1 MASQGTKFSVG
12 LFVASGMIILVLALV
27 WLGMSR
33 VFEKGYYYVTYFN
46 ESVQG
51 LSVDSPVKYRGVSIG
66 RVDRIGVAPDS
77 KLVEVVLKIESRQQ
91 LDEGIVAQLKSV
103 GITGSVFVELDQI
116 KEGDSDESPPLTFP
130 SEYPIV
136 ASKPSDI
143 QRILRVID
151 ELLVQFKTLD
161 LPGISTKVQGT
172 LDLLNAGIEDAD
184 LGGLSQ
190 GFQASLAGVQN
201 ILEDENIPQFLE
213 SAAEAGQALNVLLAE
228 ARTAMKRLDHTLARV
243 DGIVTSEEKTIRQ
256 AIHDLQGTLEK
267 AHTLFE
273 TGAIMVKGTNEMVFQ
288 LRPYLVS
295 TAQNLERATQKLDR
309 LIELLNEQPSRL
321 LLGEPPLPRDVENM
335 GLYNEP

>member
-1 MASQGTKFSVG
+1 M
-12 LFVASGMIILVLALV
+12 ILVFALV

-33 VFEKGYYYVTYFN
+33 VFEKGHYYVTYFN

-77 KLVEVVLKIESRQQ
+77 KLVEVVLKIESGQS

-116 KEGDSDESPPLTFP
+116 REGELDQSPPLTFP

-151 ELLVQFKTLD
+151 ELLVQLKTLD
-161 LPGISTKVQGT
+161 LPGISMKVKGT
-172 LDLLNAGIEDAD
+172 LDLLNEGIEDVD
-184 LGGLSQ
+184 LGELSES
-190 GFQASLAGVQN
+190 FRASLAGVQN
-201 ILEDENIPQFLE
+201 ILEDENIPGFLE
-213 SAAEAGQALNVLLAE
+213 SAAEAGETLNVLLAD
-228 ARTAMKRLDHTLARV
+228 ARAAIKKLDHALGRV
-243 DGIVTSEEKTIRQ
+243 DSMVTSEEETIRR
-256 AIHDLQGTLEK
+256 AIDDLQGTLEN
-267 AHTLFE
+267 AHILFE
-273 TGAIMVKGTNEMVFQ
+273 TGVTMVNGANETVLQ

-295 TAQNLERATQKLDR
+295 TAQNLERATQKLER

-321 LLGEPPLPRDVENM
+321 LVGEPPPPRDVDNM
-335 GLYNEP
+335 GQYQ